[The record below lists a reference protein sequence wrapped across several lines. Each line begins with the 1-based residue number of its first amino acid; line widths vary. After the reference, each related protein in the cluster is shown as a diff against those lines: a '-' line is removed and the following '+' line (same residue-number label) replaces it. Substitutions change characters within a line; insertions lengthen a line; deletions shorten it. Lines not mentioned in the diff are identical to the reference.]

1 MTQHGIAEHGAT
13 RNSGMSV
20 HNHNTE
26 LRVAECTDHTML
38 STCRPPAN
46 LTKQASPLRGISI
59 CNHRCIPSIHCPYLL
74 YPPAVQVRSAAPTA
88 APSWPRASRPGPL
101 PQQEPSP
108 APTPNSALLL
118 HAVTSCR
125 THTPSPVPIPQ
136 HPRPLS
142 PPQMH
147 PPPPG
152 PFTARTFGPL
162 LPHRLIGLLPP
173 LHQAG
178 HEPHSLGH
186 YNSRSPALHQPQPS
200 RAFSFCHLLPHPPT
214 PAHRNPSP
222 SSPPQMHPPP
232 THTARTFRLLL
243 LYWHVRL
250 VPSSHVPCC
259 PHEMPHPP
267 RYHRCTPL
275 RPKTLLAP
283 SVPSCRTGS
292 LGCSL
297 RCTKLATSLTP
308 CATTTA
314 GAQPCTNLNPSSS
327 TAWLTP
333 SGDCR
338 TAELLLPL
346 LLPGDC
352 AAAAVVGTDT
362 LLLSLSVP
370 PALLVLLVLT
380 GGVALGALIR
390 GAVRAAISKM
400 VVRVGAARWQR
411 QAIIACRVQCIVRQ
425 KCGHAVSSP
434 YPTAAPTV
442 R

>member
-1 MTQHGIAEHGAT
+1 MVVYCSSVRGTRGSTRGTALRPSCKARTAPQHDTARHSTAWRHPQFRHVSAQPQHRIA
-13 RNSGMSV
+13 S
-20 HNHNTE
+20 
-26 LRVAECTDHTML
+26 
-38 STCRPPAN
+38 CRM
-46 LTKQASPLRGISI
+46 
-59 CNHRCIPSIHCPYLL
+59 HRPY
-74 YPPAVQVRSAAPTA
+74 
-88 APSWPRASRPGPL
+88 
-101 PQQEPSP
+101 
-108 APTPNSALLL
+108 
-118 HAVTSCR
+118 HAV
-125 THTPSPVPIPQ
+125 H
-136 HPRPLS
+136 LS
-142 PPQMH
+142 PTCQPHETGVSTQGNFNMQ
-147 PPPPG
+147 PPV
-152 PFTARTFGPL
+152 
-162 LPHRLIGLLPP
+162 
-173 LHQAG
+173 
-178 HEPHSLGH
+178 HSLH
-186 YNSRSPALHQPQPS
+186 S
-200 RAFSFCHLLPHPPT
+200 LLT
-214 PAHRNPSP
+214 
-222 SSPPQMHPPP
+222 
-232 THTARTFRLLL
+232 
-243 LYWHVRL
+243 
-250 VPSSHVPCC
+250 
-259 PHEMPHPP
+259 
-267 RYHRCTPL
+267 
-275 RPKTLLAP
+275 P

-292 LGCSL
+292 FGCSR

-308 CATTTA
+308 WATTTA

-390 GAVRAAISKM
+390 GAVRAAISNM